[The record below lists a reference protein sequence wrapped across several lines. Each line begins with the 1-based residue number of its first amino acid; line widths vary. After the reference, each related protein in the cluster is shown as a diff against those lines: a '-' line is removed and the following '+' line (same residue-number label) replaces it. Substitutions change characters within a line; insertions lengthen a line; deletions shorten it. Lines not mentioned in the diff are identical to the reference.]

1 MAAETTEGTGA
12 RADPGATPVDGRA
25 REWSARWR
33 SRPILAWAVRAVAL
47 LAPLVAA
54 ALATS
59 LITHNVQRPARG
71 WPLAG
76 WVVLAVGAP
85 ALVLVIAAR
94 AARRLL
100 PVAALLRLSLVF
112 PDRAPGRFSLALRA
126 GTARHLEARIA
137 EARGAGDHDDP
148 SVAARRILE
157 LLAALGDHDRL
168 TRGHCE
174 RVRAF
179 NDLLAGEIGLTAAD
193 RDRLRWAALLHDIGK
208 LKVPTRILNKAAKPT
223 VSEWEELRRH
233 PAEGARLTAGLRT
246 WLGPWADSIE
256 QHHERWDG
264 AGYPNGLAGRDIC
277 LGARIVAVADTFEVM
292 TARRPYQ
299 RPVSPDAARKE
310 LARCAGSQFDP
321 VVVKAFLNISIGDL
335 HRAIG
340 LLSWLAELPF
350 LAGVPRLE
358 GVAAIAGRTAATL
371 GVSTA
376 LAAGITPGTTVATS
390 PQVAAA
396 PTVTDSTRAQPLERP
411 APGSS
416 TPPVRPALLAEP
428 APDPSSPPASSGE
441 QTTRPTSTDATAPPS
456 AAAAPPP
463 SRDAPAAVPPAVQ
476 AISPVP
482 AIPTAVPAP
491 APIVPLPATTL
502 PPLPPSAP
510 PPASPPPTTAPPP
523 SGGLLGG
530 VLGLLGRVLKGG

>member
-25 REWSARWR
+25 DEWSARWR

-47 LAPLVAA
+47 FAPLVAA

-71 WPLAG
+71 WLLAG

-148 SVAARRILE
+148 AVAARRILE

-208 LKVPTRILNKAAKPT
+208 LKVPTRILTKAAKPT

-358 GVAAIAGRTAATL
+358 SVAAIAGRTAATL

-376 LAAGITPGTTVATS
+376 LAAGITPRTVATS
-390 PQVAAA
+390 PKVAAA

-416 TPPVRPALLAEP
+416 TPPVRPAPLEP
-428 APDPSSPPASSGE
+428 APDASPPAASSDA
-441 QTTRPTSTDATAPPS
+441 QTTQPISTDATAAPS
-456 AAAAPPP
+456 PAAAPPP
-463 SRDAPAAVPPAVQ
+463 RDAPPPVPPAVQ

-482 AIPTAVPAP
+482 AVPTTVPAP
-491 APIVPLPATTL
+491 APIIPLPATTL
-502 PPLPPSAP
+502 PPVPPSAP
-510 PPASPPPTTAPPP
+510 ASPPPPPTTAPPP